1 MYTMQISYLS
11 HIHATFQFI
20 FFFKG
25 MKRDQLLSI
34 TNLKQ
39 TNLHPDTRTSNGKR

>member
-11 HIHATFQFI
+11 HIHATFPFI
-20 FFFKG
+20 FFKG

-34 TNLKQ
+34 TNLKL
-39 TNLHPDTRTSNGKR
+39 TNLHPDTRTSNGKL